1 MSAGSSGTLSKVDP
15 SALKALKWRLAGPFR
30 GGRVVAVSGDP
41 VNPQVFYF
49 GSTGGGVWKTYD
61 GGRFWEN
68 VSDGFFKR
76 ASVGGLAVAP
86 SDPNVIYAGM
96 GETTIRGNVSHGD
109 GVYKS
114 TDAGKT
120 WVHLGLERTRNIGKV
135 RVHPENPDVVYVA
148 AFGHAHGANPER
160 GVYRSKDG
168 GKTWEHVL
176 FRSDKAGAN
185 DLSIDPTN
193 PRIIYATF
201 WEAIR
206 KPWEMISGGEGS
218 AIFRSTDGGDTWTDI
233 SRNEGLPKGVLGKI
247 GISASGA
254 QPGRVYAVVEA
265 EDGAVFRS
273 DDAGETWQRGS
284 EDRNLR
290 QRAWYYH
297 HIYADPQNPD
307 TVWVLNVE
315 AWKSTDGGR
324 NFEVVAVPH
333 GDNHD
338 LWIDP
343 KNPLRMI
350 EGNDGGGCVSYNG
363 GQSWSDIYNQP
374 TAEFYH
380 VTTDNEPVYRIYGAQ
395 QDNTTITVPSR
406 SSIGAITRAEDFAI
420 GGGESGYIQVDPRNS
435 NIIYA
440 GSYGGYL
447 TQYNR
452 ATGEHRMINV
462 WPENTLGSGA
472 EDAKFRFQWTYPIHM
487 SPFDPDVLYVT
498 SQHVHRTTDAGS
510 NWETI
515 SPDLTR
521 HDPDTL
527 KSSGGP
533 ITKDNTGAEYYATI
547 FAFVEST
554 VQQGLFWAGSDDGLI
569 HVSKDGGKNWEN
581 VTPPDL
587 PEWALISI
595 IEPSPHDAATA
606 YVAAT
611 RYKLDDFAPYFYKTN
626 DYGQTWVKID
636 EGIPVDQFTRVIRED
651 PNRRGLLYGG
661 TEAGIYVSFNDG
673 ANWQPLQL
681 NLPVVPIHDLHVKG
695 TDLIAATHGRSFWVI
710 DDLTPLHQLS
720 EAAVGAASHLFQPRT
735 TIQFKTA
742 RSIGHPPSSG
752 KSYTMIGST
761 MATYRMKKNADGE
774 SEAQYLDAGENP
786 PDGVVVFYSL
796 KDKPEGEVKLT
807 FLDAQGNE
815 IKGFVSKPAEEAEAK
830 KAADSAESDDDDKDE
845 EPTVANEAG
854 LNRFVWDMRYP
865 NASKVP
871 GDKSMRFAGG
881 IKGPVAAPGTYQVRL
896 TVGDESQVQ
905 SFEIQKDPRVPVTQ
919 EDLQAQFDLLLRIRD
934 KVTET
939 HDAINRIRAVR
950 AQVDTWEKRA
960 SGNAN
965 AEKITEAAKALK
977 TDLSEV
983 EEALIQVKAK
993 SMQDTLNFPIKLNA
1007 KIAGIAGF
1015 VAGATSAPPK
1025 QAYEAFDDLSQKADE
1040 QLKKLSTV
1048 LGTKGEEFNRIVRE
1062 AEVPAVELG

>member
-1 MSAGSSGTLSKVDP
+1 MSSGSTGSVSQVDER
-15 SALKALKWRLAGPFR
+15 ALKALKWRLVGPFR

-41 VNPQVFYF
+41 VNPQIFYF

-120 WVHLGLERTRNIGKV
+120 WTHLGLEKTRNIGKV
-135 RVHPENPDVVYVA
+135 RVHPQNPDIVYVA
-148 AFGHAHGANPER
+148 AFGHAHGPNPER

-168 GKTWEHVL
+168 GATWEHVL

-206 KPWEMISGGEGS
+206 RPWEMVSGGEGS

-233 SRNEGLPKGVLGKI
+233 TRNDGLPKGVLGKV

-254 QPGRVYAVVEA
+254 QSGRVFAIVEA

-297 HIYADPQNPD
+297 HIYADPQDPD

-315 AWKSTDGGR
+315 AWKSTDAGR
-324 NFEVVAVPH
+324 TFEVVAVPH

-363 GQSWSDIYNQP
+363 GMSWSDIYNQP

-380 VTTDNEPVYRIYGAQ
+380 VTTDNEVVYRLYGAQ
-395 QDNTTITVPSR
+395 QDNTTMSVPSR
-406 SSIGAITRAEDFAI
+406 SPIGAITRSDNI
-420 GGGESGYIQVDPRNS
+420 DVGGGESGYIQVDPRNS

-447 TQYNR
+447 TQLNR
-452 ATGEHRMINV
+452 ETGEYRMINV

-472 EDAKFRFQWTYPIHM
+472 EDARYRFQWTYPILI
-487 SPFDPDVLYVT
+487 SPHNPDVMYVT
-498 SQHVHRTTDAGS
+498 SQHVHRTTDGGS
-510 NWETI
+510 SWETI

-521 HDPDTL
+521 HDPTTL

-533 ITKDNTGAEYYATI
+533 LTKDNTGAEYYADI
-547 FAFVEST
+547 FAFAESKL
-554 VQQGLFWAGSDDGLI
+554 QEGLFWAGSDDGLI
-569 HVSKDGGKNWEN
+569 HVSQDGGKTWANI
-581 VTPPDL
+581 TPPDL

-595 IEPSPHDAATA
+595 VEPSPHDAATA

-611 RYKLDDFAPYFYKTN
+611 RYKMDDFAPYFYKTN
-626 DYGQTWVKID
+626 DFGKTWVKITD
-636 EGIPVDQFTRVIRED
+636 GIPDDQFTRVIRED
-651 PNRRGLLYGG
+651 PSRRGLLYGG
-661 TEAGIYVSFNDG
+661 TEAGIYVSFDDG
-673 ANWQPLQL
+673 AHWQPLQL
-681 NLPVVPIHDLHVKG
+681 NLPVVPIHDLEVKG
-695 TDLIAATHGRSFWVI
+695 TDLIAATHGRSFWVM
-710 DDLTPLHQLS
+710 DDISPLHQLS
-720 EAAVGAASHLFQPRT
+720 ATDEAAHLFKPRT

-752 KSYTMIGST
+752 KSYTMIGAT
-761 MATYRMKKNADGE
+761 MATYRLKKNAGAE
-774 SEAQYLDAGENP
+774 PETQYLDAGANP
-786 PDGVVVFYSL
+786 PNGVIVFYSL
-796 KDKPEGEVKLT
+796 KDKPETEVKLT

-815 IKGFVSKPAEEAEAK
+815 IKSFVSKPAEDASEK
-830 KAADSAESDDDDKDE
+830 KSDGASDDEDEKDE
-845 EPTVANEAG
+845 EPNVANEAG

-881 IKGPVAAPGTYQVRL
+881 IKGPVAAPGSYQVRL
-896 TVGDESQVQ
+896 TVGDVSQTQ
-905 SFEIQKDPRVPVTQ
+905 SFDIQKDPRVSVTQ
-919 EDLQAQFDLLLRIRD
+919 EDLQAQFDFLLKIRD
-934 KVTET
+934 KVSET
-939 HDAINRIRAVR
+939 HDAINRIRTVR
-950 AQVDTWEKRA
+950 SQVENWEKRA
-960 SGNAN
+960 EGKAN
-965 AEKITEAAKALK
+965 AEKIAEAAKAFKQEL
-977 TDLSEV
+977 TEI
-983 EEALIQVKAK
+983 EESLIQVKAK
-993 SMQDTLNFPIKLNA
+993 SSQDTLNFPIKLNA

-1015 VAGATSAPPK
+1015 VSGATAAPPK
-1025 QAYEAFDDLSQKADE
+1025 QAYESFDDLAQKVNVQLTKLDE
-1040 QLKKLSTV
+1040 V
-1048 LGTKGEEFNRIVRE
+1048 LGTSGEEFNWIVRQ
-1062 AEVPAVELG
+1062 ADLPAIDIR